1 MEPLTVKSTLIDAVY
16 FSQEDGRLRVCLSN
30 GEERQFEGVA
40 EAQVVAMVT
49 SHSPGRYY
57 IENVRDRFK
66 RIAA

>member
-1 MEPLTVKSTLIDAVY
+1 MQPLTVKSTLIDAVY